1 MTVDS
6 YNDFNFNTFN
16 ENELDKLKNFN
27 VVCITDFIPKD
38 NLVKI
43 NNYCRQNKIGF
54 ILALS
59 YGIGMTI
66 FVDFGDNHISLDVDG
81 EDITSYSIS
90 KIDQLDN
97 GDMCI
102 EC

>member
-1 MTVDS
+1 
-6 YNDFNFNTFN
+6 
-16 ENELDKLKNFN
+16 
-27 VVCITDFIPKD
+27 
-38 NLVKI
+38 
-43 NNYCRQNKIGF
+43 
-54 ILALS
+54 
-59 YGIGMTI
+59 MTI